1 MYAIIDVETTGLSSK
16 NEKITEIAIIIHDGK
31 KIIDEFSSL
40 INPEKLI
47 PYKIT
52 MLTGINNKMIA
63 EAPKFHEI
71 AKKIIELTEGKI
83 IVGHNVAFDY
93 SFIKNEYA
101 QLFYEFKRKTLCTVK
116 LSRKLLPGY
125 RSYSLGNLCKSLNIK
140 NNSIHRA
147 YGDAKATAE
156 VFEILYEIDNKLS
169 EIPLRG
175 LNTNFNKKIL
185 DELPEKPG
193 VYYFF
198 NEDKKLIYI
207 GKSKNIH
214 SRVLSHLSNNSTK
227 KAVEMKTNIADID
240 FEITGS
246 ELVALLKESDEIKE
260 HKPVY
265 NRSQRRSVFPY
276 GLFSNYNKDG
286 YLCLAI
292 EKVEDNIPLT
302 SFSSALEGK
311 ERLFRLTEEY
321 SLCQKFCSLYKTQS
335 CCFQYQINRCM
346 GACIGKEKP
355 EDYNKKVKLA
365 IAAYIFENESFFII
379 DEGRNNYEK
388 SVIKVENGKYIGYG
402 FCDSETLNS
411 NLEILHDC
419 IKQYKNNRD
428 VQQILKS
435 YLKRKRVEQIISF

>member
-16 NEKITEIAIIIHDGK
+16 NEKITEIAIIIHDGE

-40 INPEKLI
+40 INPEKTI

-63 EAPKFHEI
+63 EAPRFPEL

-93 SFIKNEYA
+93 NFIKSEYSR
-101 QLFYEFKRKTLCTVK
+101 LFYEFKRKTLCTVK

-125 RSYSLGNLCKSLNIK
+125 RSYSLRNLCKSLNIK

-147 YGDAKATAE
+147 YGDAKATAQI
-156 VFEILYEIDNKLS
+156 FEILYKIDNNLS
-169 EIPLRG
+169 EISLRG
-175 LNTNFNKKIL
+175 LNTNLNKEII
-185 DELPEKPG
+185 DELPEKAG

-207 GKSKNIH
+207 GKSKNIR

-227 KAVEMKTNIADID
+227 KAVDMKTNIADID
-240 FEITGS
+240 FELTGS

-260 HKPVY
+260 YKPVY

-276 GLFSNYNKDG
+276 GLFSYYNENG
-286 YLCLAI
+286 YLCL
-292 EKVEDNIPLT
+292 KVEKIRDEIPLT
-302 SFSSALEGK
+302 SFSSAVEGK
-311 ERLFRLTEEY
+311 EKLFRLTEEY
-321 SLCQKFCSLYKTQS
+321 SLCQKLCGLYKTKG
-335 CCFQYQINRCM
+335 CCFHYQIRQCN
-346 GACIGKEKP
+346 GACIGKEKT
-355 EDYNKKVKLA
+355 EDYNKRVKEA
-365 IAAYIFENESFFII
+365 ISAYIFDKESFFII
-379 DEGRNNYEK
+379 DEGRNLFEK

-402 FCDSETLNS
+402 FLDSDIQN
-411 NLEILHDC
+411 NNIEILHDC
-419 IKQYKNNRD
+419 IKSYKSNRD

-435 YLKRKRVEQIISF
+435 YLKRKRAEQIISF

>member
-1 MYAIIDVETTGLSSK
+1 MFAIIDVETTGLSSK
-16 NEKITEIAIIIHDGK
+16 AEKITEIAIIIHDGE

-40 INPEKLI
+40 VNPEKPI

-52 MLTGINNKMIA
+52 MLTGINNNMIG
-63 EAPKFHEI
+63 EAPKFSEI
-71 AKKIIELTEGKI
+71 AKKIIELTEGRI

-156 VFEILYEIDNKLS
+156 IFEILYRIDNKVS
-169 EIPLRG
+169 EISLRG

-185 DELPEKPG
+185 DDLPEKAG

-214 SRVLSHLSNNSTK
+214 SRVLSHLSNNATK

-240 FEITGS
+240 FELTGS

-265 NRSQRRSVFPY
+265 NRSQRRSVFPQ
-276 GLFSNYNKDG
+276 GLFSYYNEEG
-286 YLCLAI
+286 YLCL
-292 EKVEDNIPLT
+292 KVEKIEDKIPLT
-302 SFSSALEGK
+302 AFSSAKEGK
-311 ERLFRLTEEY
+311 EKLFRLTEEFL
-321 SLCQKFCSLYKTQS
+321 LCQKLCGLYKTQS
-335 CCFQYQINRCM
+335 CCFQYQINQCA

-355 EDYNKKVKLA
+355 EDYNKKVKDA
-365 IAAYIFENESFFII
+365 IAAYIFDNESFFII
-379 DEGRNNYEK
+379 DEGRNIYER

-402 FCDSETLNS
+402 FCDSETQNS

-419 IKQYKNNRD
+419 IKTYKSNRD

-435 YLKRKRVEQIISF
+435 FLKRKRVEQIISF

>member
-1 MYAIIDVETTGLSSK
+1 MYAVIDVETTGLNSK
-16 NEKITEIAIIIHDGK
+16 NEKITEIAIIIHDGE
-31 KIIDEFSSL
+31 KITDEFSSL
-40 INPEKLI
+40 VNPEKPI

-93 SFIKNEYA
+93 GFIKNEYA
-101 QLFYEFKRKTLCTVK
+101 QLFFEFKRKTLCTVK

-156 VFEILYEIDNKLS
+156 IFEILYKTDNNLS
-169 EIPLRG
+169 EISLRG
-175 LNTNFNKKIL
+175 LNTNLNKEII
-185 DELPEKPG
+185 DELPERAG

-207 GKSKNIH
+207 GKSKNIR

-240 FEITGS
+240 FELTGS
-246 ELVALLKESDEIKE
+246 ELVALLKESDEIKD

-276 GLFSNYNKDG
+276 GLFSYYNENR
-286 YLCLAI
+286 YLCLKS
-292 EKVEDNIPLT
+292 EKTGDRIPLT
-302 SFSSALEGK
+302 SFSSATEGK
-311 ERLFRLTEEY
+311 ERLFRLMEEY
-321 SLCQKFCSLYKTQS
+321 SLCQNLCGLYKTKTS
-335 CCFQYQINRCM
+335 CFHYQIRQCN

-355 EDYNKKVKLA
+355 EEYNKRVKEA
-365 IAAYIFENESFFII
+365 IAAYIFDHKSFFII
-379 DEGRNNYEK
+379 DKGRNLFEN

-402 FCDSETLNS
+402 FFDSDIQNS

-419 IKQYKNNRD
+419 ITPYKSNRD

-435 YLKRKRVEQIISF
+435 YLKRKSVERIISF